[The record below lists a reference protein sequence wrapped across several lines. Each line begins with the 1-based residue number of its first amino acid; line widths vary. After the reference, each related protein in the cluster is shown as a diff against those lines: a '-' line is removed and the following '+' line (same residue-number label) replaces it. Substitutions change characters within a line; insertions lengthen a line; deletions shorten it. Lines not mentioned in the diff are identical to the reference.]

1 LVLALIRKSGEIFTV
16 KGLCFGEFLFKTV
29 ETSLFLLELFLL
41 EGYSY
46 LILIRKLPLALKHFH
61 LLASEVRVSLLET
74 TLYKLSEIDGSL
86 LNSIEGFFELLL
98 LLELFFQNLS
108 FPLKLSPLLLEQV
121 LVLSLL

>member
-1 LVLALIRKSGEIFTV
+1 M

-74 TLYKLSEIDGSL
+74 TLYKLSEINGSL